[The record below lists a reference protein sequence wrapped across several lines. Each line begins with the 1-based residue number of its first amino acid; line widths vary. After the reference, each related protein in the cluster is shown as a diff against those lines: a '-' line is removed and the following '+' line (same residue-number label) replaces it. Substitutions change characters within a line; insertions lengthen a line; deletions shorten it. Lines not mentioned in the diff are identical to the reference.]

1 MAQATNTETV
11 KAPEAEKTAKTETVK
26 TTPARGRQLQ
36 ATVSQDVYDAYE
48 EYHWEARKNTVDI
61 VRDAL
66 IAFGV
71 SNNFLTLNAEGETVP
86 TEEYAAR
93 IEATKARK

>member
-1 MAQATNTETV
+1 MAKATET
-11 KAPEAEKTAKTETVK
+11 AEK

-36 ATVSQDVYDAYE
+36 ATVSQDIYDAYE

-66 IAFGV
+66 IEFGV
-71 SNNFLTLNAEGETVP
+71 ARGFLTTDGEGNTV
-86 TEEYAAR
+86 
-93 IEATKARK
+93 ATPKA